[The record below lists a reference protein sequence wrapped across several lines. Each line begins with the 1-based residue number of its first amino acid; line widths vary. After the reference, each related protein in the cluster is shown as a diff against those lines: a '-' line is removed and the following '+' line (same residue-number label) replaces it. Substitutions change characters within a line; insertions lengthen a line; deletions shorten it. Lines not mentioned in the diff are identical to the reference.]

1 MSDRHTKIP
10 YNIAFNSSE
19 NNPTEENLKKLKKV
33 VDKQSYIAYNQSSGT
48 DRAKKKKKF
57 RRYESMSKKSI
68 CEALIENCEDVMRFY
83 FSKYSKKEVE
93 FAEYRKVIEKWYSG
107 TSTTLSMLNLSQ
119 VITEK
124 MYNYYNDCLI
134 GLYFAY

>member
-48 DRAKKKKKF
+48 DRAKKNNF

-119 VITEK
+119 VITKK
-124 MYNYYNDCLI
+124 MYDYYNDCLT